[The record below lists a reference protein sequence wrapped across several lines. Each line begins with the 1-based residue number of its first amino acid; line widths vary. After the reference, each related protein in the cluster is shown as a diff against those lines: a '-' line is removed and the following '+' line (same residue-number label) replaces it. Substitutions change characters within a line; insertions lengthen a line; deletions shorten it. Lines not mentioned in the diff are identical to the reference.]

1 MHIKSVEFSGA
12 IGQVG
17 QAAPESVGG
26 LPQVAFSGRSNV
38 GKSSLINR
46 FLGRTRTPIAR
57 VSSTPGKTQEINFF
71 RVRTDLG
78 EFALVD
84 LPGYGFARAPA
95 ELRSRWAKLIEGYL
109 GGDHGVRGVVQL
121 IDIRHGPTADD
132 ARAIDYLAAIGIPV
146 LFALTKADK
155 LRAQRRRAAVE
166 AIGRALG
173 VDESQVIPVSAL
185 SGDGIEE
192 LREAVGEL
200 VRAGDEAEEQRG
212 DAQEDEN

>member
-1 MHIKSVEFSGA
+1 
-12 IGQVG
+12 
-17 QAAPESVGG
+17 
-26 LPQVAFSGRSNV
+26 
-38 GKSSLINR
+38 
-46 FLGRTRTPIAR
+46 
-57 VSSTPGKTQEINFF
+57 
-71 RVRTDLG
+71 
-78 EFALVD
+78 
-84 LPGYGFARAPA
+84 
-95 ELRSRWAKLIEGYL
+95 WAKLIEGYL